1 MSRNMLSYNPVVKY
15 LISEHI
21 PKSFK
26 AYIRRPKVSDSEIA
40 FALLELSTL
49 LESGLNLIKALEVI
63 SSETENAGLREAL
76 RRLKESVERG
86 ESISG
91 AFSSAG
97 IFPEFLLEMLKTAER
112 GENLE
117 KVLRIAGEYMQRTE
131 DTKNKLLTTLAYP
144 LFVIF
149 SSLLAVL
156 VVVKVVVPKIA
167 SVLQGL
173 GKDLPLITK
182 MLVLFANL
190 LGYLL
195 YLLPIF
201 LLLFFLRHRLIKRE
215 LWDRFLLRLP
225 VFGRLSLYYNLS
237 RFAST
242 LHMALSSNIPIAR
255 AISLSVGSISNAYLR
270 TSLRGI
276 DQEVAKGR
284 SLSSVLREKRVL
296 PETFLNLLAMGER
309 SGELE
314 KSLKMLSEL
323 YERQADRVISF
334 WLRFAEPLA
343 MLVVGALVAVVVLSV
358 VLPLSEI
365 SAGVRR

>member
-1 MSRNMLSYNPVVKY
+1 MRNAVFLERLQATLRFSVHRVSIEELS
-15 LISEHI
+15 
-21 PKSFK
+21 F
-26 AYIRRPKVSDSEIA
+26 
-40 FALLELSTL
+40 FLLEFSMLLQAGLSL
-49 LESGLNLIKALEVI
+49 PKALEVLE
-63 SSETENAGLREAL
+63 SQTSNRRLREAIDTI
-76 RRLKESVERG
+76 RQGIERG
-86 ESISG
+86 KGIYRS
-91 AFSSAG
+91 FSEAG
-97 IFPEFLLEMLKTAER
+97 VFPDFFLEMLKTAER

-117 KVLRIAGEYMQRTE
+117 RVLAIAGLYLQNMAQTRS
-131 DTKNKLLTTLAYP
+131 KLLTTLAYP
-144 LFVIF
+144 LFVI
-149 SSLLAVL
+149 SASLLAVL

-195 YLLPIF
+195 YLLPF
-201 LLLFFLRHRLIKRE
+201 FVLLFFLRHRLIKRE
-215 LWDRFLLRLP
+215 VWDRFLLRLP

-270 TSLRGI
+270 ASLKGI

-284 SLSSVLREKRVL
+284 SLSSVLRERRVL
-296 PETFLNLLAMGER
+296 PKTFVNLLAMGER

>member
-1 MSRNMLSYNPVVKY
+1 MQADKIDRIIEEIINNSLPKNNLLKGRIDQYELS
-15 LISEHI
+15 LT
-21 PKSFK
+21 
-26 AYIRRPKVSDSEIA
+26 
-40 FALLELSTL
+40 LLELSML
-49 LESGLNLIKALEVI
+49 MASGLSLINALQLVRDQISNKKIKKALDKIVQEI
-63 SSETENAGLREAL
+63 
-76 RRLKESVERG
+76 ERG
-86 ESISG
+86 KSIYG
-91 AFSSAG
+91 AFSKVG
-97 IFPEFLLEMLKTAER
+97 IFPEFFPEMLRTAEHGENLQYVLEIAGQYLQKTAEAR
-112 GENLE
+112 
-117 KVLRIAGEYMQRTE
+117 K
-131 DTKNKLLTTLAYP
+131 KLLTTFAYP
-144 LFVIF
+144 LFVI
-149 SSLLAVL
+149 SASLLAVL

-173 GKDLPLITK
+173 GKDLPIITK
-182 MLVLFANL
+182 MLVLFATL

-195 YLLPIF
+195 YLLPLF
-201 LLLFFLRHRLIKRE
+201 VLLFFLRYKFIKRE
-215 LWDRFLLRLP
+215 LWDSFLLKLP

-270 TSLRGI
+270 TSLKGI

-284 SLSSVLREKRVL
+284 SLSSVLRERRVL
-296 PETFLNLLAMGER
+296 PETFVNLLAMGER
-309 SGELE
+309 SGEME

-323 YERQADRVISF
+323 YERQGDRVISF